1 MPQTI
6 FVRKPT
12 YTGPPAKTS
21 SILDDSPKHYRDRN
35 SITHSYLDSVIF
47 LPSKMKLEEKV
58 KKDSKLS
65 KIACVKVQT
74 VYFWDKHHESFLN
87 WLMMTKEWILFNLY
101 RAAYFRVPPTVSRLG
116 RSEDPVRLL
125 DFRHQYFGDWLLFE
139 LFGDRICIFCNL
151 DILISEWCLPVV

>member
-12 YTGPPAKTS
+12 YKGPPAKTS
-21 SILDDSPKHYRDRN
+21 SILDDSPKRYPDRN
-35 SITHSYLDSVIF
+35 LITHSYLDSVIF

-74 VYFWDKHHESFLN
+74 VYFWGKHHESFLN

-101 RAAYFRVPPTVSRLG
+101 QAAIHESPDRLPFG
-116 RSEDPVRLL
+116 PVWGSGEIL
-125 DFRHQYFGDWLLFE
+125 DTNTLVTD
-139 LFGDRICIFCNL
+139 FCLNYSVTGFASFA
-151 DILISEWCLPVV
+151 IWTF